1 MERRKILGS
10 AAGVLLVFGGAVV
23 AGQEPALES
32 TLARRATA
40 LAARAALDSGSVPV
54 LGAPSVLV
62 VGFVWK
68 GDDTPVEH
76 PVLRIRNL
84 QDGQVAARTTGSVLG
99 EFRFDRLDGGSYL
112 IELLDPDD
120 RILAVGQ
127 PLFVL
132 PGEAVG
138 TFIRLST
145 EGGSIDS
152 RFDVLITGDSSAYE
166 RSDVLSTEGSSVDGR
181 VDVTSSGLFRGS
193 APAVIHAA
201 DDARVTAVGGRN
213 AASNER

>member
-1 MERRKILGS
+1 MERHRILGLV
-10 AAGVLLVFGGAVV
+10 AGALLVSGGVMVV
-23 AGQEPALES
+23 GQEPALES
-32 TLARRATA
+32 ALARRATA
-40 LAARAALDSGSVPV
+40 LAGRAALDAGSVPV
-54 LGAPSVLV
+54 LGTPSVRV
-62 VGFVWK
+62 VGCVWK

-84 QDGQVAARTTGSVLG
+84 QDGQVAARTTGSALG

-112 IELLDPDD
+112 IELLDHVD

-132 PGEAVG
+132 PGETVG

-145 EGGSIDS
+145 GGGPLDG
-152 RFDVLITGDSSAYE
+152 RFA
-166 RSDVLSTEGSSVDGR
+166 VLSTGGRPVDGR
-181 VDVTSSGLFRGS
+181 SDITSRGLFSAS
-193 APAVIHAA
+193 APGV
-201 DDARVTAVGGRN
+201 VQTASEAQVPTIGGGN